1 MHHRPWKDGEMTAVA
16 IRAFIAIELPPE
28 VQNRIAQAIASLQE
42 RGGRAV
48 RWVST
53 QNIHLT
59 VKFLGNVSPSNL
71 DALTAV
77 LSAEAARHKGFE
89 LRVSGLG
96 AFPNKLRPRVVWA
109 GIQAPAQLNELQ
121 HGIDRETNR
130 LGYPGEERDF
140 SAHLTLGRVSQHAS
154 PQEVKQ
160 VADALSTFSIGE
172 MGKVWVDSIRLFRS
186 DLQPG
191 GAIYTPLLSAVLGK

>member
-1 MHHRPWKDGEMTAVA
+1 MTAAAV
-16 IRAFIAIELPPE
+16 RAFIAIELPAE
-28 VQNRIAQAIASLQE
+28 LQNRVGQAIASLQQ
-42 RGGRAV
+42 RAGRAV

-59 VKFLGNVSPSNL
+59 IKFLGNVSPSNL

-77 LSAEAARHKGFE
+77 LTNESIRHKGFE
-89 LRVSGLG
+89 LSVGGLG
-96 AFPNKLRPRVVWA
+96 AFPNKLRPRVVWV
-109 GIQAPAQLNELQ
+109 GIQAPVQLSELQ

-130 LGYPGEERDF
+130 LGYPGEEREF
-140 SAHLTLGRVSQHAS
+140 SPHLTLGRVSQHAS

-160 VADALSTFSIGE
+160 IADALSNSAVGDL
-172 MGKVWVDSIRLFRS
+172 GKVRVDSILLFRS

-191 GAIYTPLLSAVLGK
+191 GAIYTPLLSAPLGK